1 MNKDDKINMIVL
13 WKKPDNTKAILWTV
27 RDKWYCW
34 LELSTHL
41 KKISGKIYIYNHYR
55 YRYVFLF
62 VYVTD
67 KDEYLDI
74 GVIDTMILKDS
85 RFSPDKYWLFGLS
98 VNNSSKSTISS
109 KLTISDSCEK
119 MKLRDLTHRTCS
131 KLSWFPT
138 IKIPIFTRISFRQ
151 DWAR

>member
-1 MNKDDKINMIVL
+1 MLKIILVSNNQDFQFSLVSCLGRIE
-13 WKKPDNTKAILWTV
+13 PDN
-27 RDKWYCW
+27 
-34 LELSTHL
+34 S
-41 KKISGKIYIYNHYR
+41 ISGKIYIFFIGI
-55 YRYVFLF
+55 FLI

-151 DWAR
+151 D

>member
-1 MNKDDKINMIVL
+1 MISRIEHAQNYLSFQQSRSQFLLVPRL
-13 WKKPDNTKAILWTV
+13 GRIDQDN
-27 RDKWYCW
+27 
-34 LELSTHL
+34 S
-41 KKISGKIYIYNHYR
+41 ISGKVYIF
-55 YRYVFLF
+55 VIGIFLI

-119 MKLRDLTHRTCS
+119 MKLRDFTHRTCS

-151 DWAR
+151 D

>member
-1 MNKDDKINMIVL
+1 MLKIILVSNNQDFQFSLVSCLSRIE
-13 WKKPDNTKAILWTV
+13 PDN
-27 RDKWYCW
+27 
-34 LELSTHL
+34 S
-41 KKISGKIYIYNHYR
+41 ISGKIYIFFIGI
-55 YRYVFLF
+55 FLI

-138 IKIPIFTRISFRQ
+138 IKIPIFTRTSFRQ
-151 DWAR
+151 D

>member
-1 MNKDDKINMIVL
+1 MISRIKHAQNYPGFQQSRFQFSLVSL
-13 WKKPDNTKAILWTV
+13 LGRIKPDN
-27 RDKWYCW
+27 
-34 LELSTHL
+34 S
-41 KKISGKIYIYNHYR
+41 ISRKTYI
-55 YRYVFLF
+55 FLIRIF
-62 VYVTD
+62 LIVYVTD

-138 IKIPIFTRISFRQ
+138 IKIPIFTLISFRQ
-151 DWAR
+151 D

>member
-1 MNKDDKINMIVL
+1 MWKNKIAWPHESNMLKIILVSNNQDFQFSLVSCLGRIE
-13 WKKPDNTKAILWTV
+13 PDN
-27 RDKWYCW
+27 
-34 LELSTHL
+34 S
-41 KKISGKIYIYNHYR
+41 ISGKIYIFFIGI
-55 YRYVFLF
+55 FLI

-109 KLTISDSCEK
+109 KLTISDSCETSLK
-119 MKLRDLTHRTCS
+119 SQK
-131 KLSWFPT
+131 
-138 IKIPIFTRISFRQ
+138 FTWPLASVYISF
-151 DWAR
+151 DKLKTDF

>member
-1 MNKDDKINMIVL
+1 MISRIEHAQNYLSFQQSRSQFLLVPRL
-13 WKKPDNTKAILWTV
+13 GRIDQDN
-27 RDKWYCW
+27 
-34 LELSTHL
+34 S
-41 KKISGKIYIYNHYR
+41 ISGKVYIF
-55 YRYVFLF
+55 VIGIFLI

-119 MKLRDLTHRTCS
+119 MKLRDFKHRTCS
-131 KLSWFPT
+131 KLSWFST

-151 DWAR
+151 D

>member
-1 MNKDDKINMIVL
+1 MISRIEHAQNYLSFQQSRSQFLLVPRL
-13 WKKPDNTKAILWTV
+13 GRIDQDN
-27 RDKWYCW
+27 
-34 LELSTHL
+34 S
-41 KKISGKIYIYNHYR
+41 ISGKVYIF
-55 YRYVFLF
+55 VIGIFLI

-151 DWAR
+151 D